1 MMAFDRGTLRKSNP
15 FRLASFIRKQL
26 QRIMGHYESGRAA
39 EYRERLMIRLWAAV
53 ALDRKSLLSRH
64 ESNGSIIKLIMKFM
78 TPGCAGAQR
87 LSDGSAFV
95 VRMCIVLIDYL
106 RMPFSKRGA
115 IRTFYPVIKNGLNS
129 NYNINKCTL

>member
-1 MMAFDRGTLRKSNP
+1 
-15 FRLASFIRKQL
+15 
-26 QRIMGHYESGRAA
+26 MGHYESGRAA

-95 VRMCIVLIDYL
+95 VRMCTVLIDYL